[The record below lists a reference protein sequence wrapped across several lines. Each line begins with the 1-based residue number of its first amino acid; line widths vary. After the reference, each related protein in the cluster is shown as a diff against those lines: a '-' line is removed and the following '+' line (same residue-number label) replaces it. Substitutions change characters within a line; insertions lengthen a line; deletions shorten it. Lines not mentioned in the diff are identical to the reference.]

1 MSDRCLFHKLRV
13 VYSWLLLGISFLM
26 IVTVVPIANAE
37 PVKLQPFPAVEG
49 ADNGSGGDG
58 GISSVVDDGALGVGR
73 SLAESDLKY
82 GLAGGGGEPS
92 SSSNGVT
99 PDVYVTSRALGTNS
113 KYTCEDLP
121 EDGDAS
127 AGTICNLTNMGCG
140 LMDTVSSDGEG
151 YLTSERVRVDT
162 QADSEELLGFD
173 CTARG
178 GGGGPAEG
186 SEPVVITITRS
197 DFESMEVEP
206 LVASAGPEDGW
217 LPVNM
222 VNVLYAKSES
232 QTLATEV
239 LGVPVSVRAVPVSY
253 HWDLGDGNTI
263 TTTNAGEPFPS
274 EAVSGTYRYEGWY
287 DVTLTTTFSGQFSV
301 AGGPWQD
308 IDGTIE
314 VASDPIPV
322 YSKSLESRLVD
333 GDVPVDENED
343 PWVPERTAETE
354 GPQDPAATH
363 RET

>member
-1 MSDRCLFHKLRV
+1 
-13 VYSWLLLGISFLM
+13 
-26 IVTVVPIANAE
+26 
-37 PVKLQPFPAVEG
+37 
-49 ADNGSGGDG
+49 
-58 GISSVVDDGALGVGR
+58 
-73 SLAESDLKY
+73 
-82 GLAGGGGEPS
+82 
-92 SSSNGVT
+92 
-99 PDVYVTSRALGTNS
+99 
-113 KYTCEDLP
+113 
-121 EDGDAS
+121 
-127 AGTICNLTNMGCG
+127 
-140 LMDTVSSDGEG
+140 MDTVAADGEG

-178 GGGGPAEG
+178 GGGAPAEG
-186 SEPVVITITRS
+186 SSEPVVITITRS

-222 VNVLYAKSES
+222 VNVLYAESQS

-263 TTTNAGEPFPS
+263 TTTDAGEPYPS

-354 GPQDPAATH
+354 GPQDPEATH

>member
-1 MSDRCLFHKLRV
+1 
-13 VYSWLLLGISFLM
+13 
-26 IVTVVPIANAE
+26 
-37 PVKLQPFPAVEG
+37 
-49 ADNGSGGDG
+49 
-58 GISSVVDDGALGVGR
+58 
-73 SLAESDLKY
+73 
-82 GLAGGGGEPS
+82 
-92 SSSNGVT
+92 
-99 PDVYVTSRALGTNS
+99 
-113 KYTCEDLP
+113 
-121 EDGDAS
+121 
-127 AGTICNLTNMGCG
+127 
-140 LMDTVSSDGEG
+140 MDTVSSDGEG

>member
-1 MSDRCLFHKLRV
+1 MSDRRICRGLVFASLLSLAGVAGLLMEVPSTADGNGDISGSEAAESPTATIGNGTIETGVTSVEKR
-13 VYSWLLLGISFLM
+13 LLGGSD
-26 IVTVVPIANAE
+26 
-37 PVKLQPFPAVEG
+37 G
-49 ADNGSGGDG
+49 DNE
-58 GISSVVDDGALGVGR
+58 ALGKSGNR
-73 SLAESDLKY
+73 L
-82 GLAGGGGEPS
+82 P
-92 SSSNGVT
+92 
-99 PDVYVTSRALGTNS
+99 VYVTSRVLGTNS

-121 EDGDAS
+121 ENGDAPVG
-127 AGTICNLTNMGCG
+127 AVCNLSNMGCG
-140 LMDTVSSDGEG
+140 LMDIVAPDGEG

-162 QADSEELLGFD
+162 RADSEELLGFD

-178 GGGGPAEG
+178 GGGAPAEG

-222 VNVLYAKSES
+222 VNVLYAESES
-232 QTLATEV
+232 QALATEV

-263 TTTNAGEPFPS
+263 TTTDAGEPYPS

-354 GPQDPAATH
+354 GPQDPKATH